1 MTPKTAVNKLGGI
14 GGLTA
19 LSGIPRST
27 IHSWATGARGVLGPA
42 RLCLSLMLVLQ
53 RAGTLEETL
62 ERAKKINIEDSIKT

>member
-27 IHSWATGARGVLGPA
+27 IHSWATGTRGVLAPA
-42 RLCLSLMLVLQ
+42 RLCLSIMLVLQ
-53 RAGTLEETL
+53 RDGILEEML
-62 ERAKKINIEDSIKT
+62 EKAKEIDIEP